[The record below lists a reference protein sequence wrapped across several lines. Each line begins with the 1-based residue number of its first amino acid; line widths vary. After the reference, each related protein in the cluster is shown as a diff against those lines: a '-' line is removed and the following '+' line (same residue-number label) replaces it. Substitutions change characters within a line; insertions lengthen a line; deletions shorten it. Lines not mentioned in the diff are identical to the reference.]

1 LVHEQ
6 DESEIMIHRKSYR
19 IEANLGVVSQDE
31 GVLDRHSEVMGMLA
45 AIKDSIVPAKEIS
58 TSLLEEH
65 RRDMQEALRLKSE
78 LDSIYEAIERTKRE
92 IATLKYAGAQGKEIT
107 RVTDELGAI
116 VTGTETA
123 TNSILAAAERID
135 DLSSNLSSRL
145 AGSDQ
150 DIAREILDH
159 VISIFEACNF
169 QDITGQRISKVV
181 GAMKFVEER
190 VHHMMEIWGGMESFK
205 DVKTIDDPKRQ
216 GEKALLNGPALAYDN
231 GVTSQDAIDALF
243 N

>member
-1 LVHEQ
+1 
-6 DESEIMIHRKSYR
+6 MKSYR
-19 IEANLGVVSQDE
+19 IEANMGVPLQDE
-31 GVLDRHSEVMGMLA
+31 GVVERHSEIMGMLA
-45 AIKDSIVPAKEIS
+45 LIKESIVPAREIS

-65 RRDMQEALRLKSE
+65 RRDMQEALRLKTE
-78 LDSIYEAIERTKRE
+78 LDSIYEAIERTKKE
-92 IATLKYAGAQGKEIT
+92 IATLRYAGAQGKEIN

-116 VTGTETA
+116 VVGTETA
-123 TNSILAAAERID
+123 TNSILAAAEKID
-135 DLSSNLSSRL
+135 ELSGNLSSRL
-145 AGSDQ
+145 SGSDQ

-181 GAMKFVEER
+181 NAMKFVEER
-190 VHHMMEIWGGMESFK
+190 VHHMIEIWGGLESFK
-205 DVKTIDDPKRQ
+205 DVETVDDPSRQ
-216 GEKALLNGPALAYDN
+216 GDKALLNGPALASDA